1 MVESQSI
8 PILTTKFTAPP
19 AHAATISRPR
29 LTAQL
34 DDGMTGKLTLISAP
48 PGFGK
53 TTLVTEWL
61 STCPTP
67 ERVAW
72 LSLDPGDSDAGRF
85 LTYFVFALRTV
96 EPEFGPGLLNVLHA
110 PLQGDAKALLI
121 DVINALNGVDE
132 RIICVLD
139 DYHAITSDEVH
150 QALSYLLEHQP
161 STLHLILTTR
171 ETPSL
176 PLALLRTRREL
187 NEFRIDDL
195 RFTVEE
201 AGDFLNRV
209 MGLALSSDQVQRLE
223 QRTEGWIAGLLLA
236 ALSAEETGSPSE
248 ALDRFGGEQRYVFD
262 YLAEEVLRRQP
273 EDVQAFLNRTSV
285 LERMTADL
293 TRELTGE
300 GQERLDYLVESN
312 LFTLPLDTHRSW
324 YRYHHLFGEFLSA
337 RYQERDPRG
346 WADAHRTASL
356 WFEARDYQYEAAE
369 HALAADDLERLAE
382 LLESHGRE
390 FVRRGRI
397 PTMDRWLAALPEEMI
412 AERPNLIL
420 SRIWTLMLSRQYE
433 TIPGWFQRID
443 LSSIED
449 ERENREFRA
458 HLAVCEATYARFR
471 ADIGEIIDRSQAALD
486 YFATLPGGFDPN
498 ECVALLHLGSA
509 MRMDGETLEAVERL
523 SQAIERGQPGADL
536 VVEINAMSQLAAAYG
551 ELGRFGEAEEWA
563 RETLDRESEYG
574 IRRLAMSEAARLTLA
589 GILRERESYD
599 EARELLDD
607 AFEAIQ
613 VAGDREDMA
622 AQVLYF
628 YQRALIEVGR
638 GDAEAARRTV
648 EMALERAVYL
658 RFPQDAIWRVAGFRA
673 WIHLLTGDL
682 DIPARWAGERDFPD
696 TEPVPNVYERTAI
709 TYAWVDLELGRIDR
723 AEALLQR
730 VIASMGE
737 AGRTYRLAE
746 AQLVLAVLYMRTD
759 RATEAEALVDQ
770 AVDFAVRQNCRRLL
784 IDTHPDVAGMLP
796 GARRRA
802 RESGRQWP
810 LQDDLSEETGRRP
823 DQSALI
829 EPLTPRELE
838 VLDLLREGIPNRAIA
853 DRLFVSL
860 GTVKRHTHNIYGKLG
875 VSNRTQAIIRGQEL
889 GLVEVESSG

>member
-29 LTAQL
+29 LTARL
-34 DDGMTGKLTLISAP
+34 DAGLAGKLTLISAP

-61 STCPTP
+61 STYSMP

-85 LTYFVFALRTV
+85 LTYFVSALRTV
-96 EPEFGPGLLNVLHA
+96 ERELGPGLLNVLQA
-110 PLQGDAKALLI
+110 PVQGDATALLV
-121 DVINALNGVDE
+121 DVINALNRIDE
-132 RIICVLD
+132 QIICVLD
-139 DYHAITSDEVH
+139 DYHAISSEEVDR
-150 QALSYLLEHQP
+150 ALSYLLEHQP
-161 STLHLILTTR
+161 STLHLIITTR

-176 PLALLRTRREL
+176 PLALIRSRRDL
-187 NEFRIDDL
+187 SEFRTEDL

-201 AGDFLNRV
+201 TGHFLNRV
-209 MGLALSSDQVQRLE
+209 MGLALSPDQVQRLE

-248 ALDRFGGEQRYVFD
+248 VLDNFGGEQRYVFD
-262 YLAEEVLRRQP
+262 YLAEEVLRRQTK
-273 EDVQAFLNRTSV
+273 DVQAFLNRTSV
-285 LERMTADL
+285 LDRMTAEL

-324 YRYHHLFGEFLSA
+324 YRYHHLFGQFLSA
-337 RYQERDPRG
+337 RYRERDPRG
-346 WADAHRTASL
+346 WADAHRKASL
-356 WFEARDYQYEAAE
+356 WFVARDHQYEAAE

-382 LLESHGRE
+382 LLGTSGRE

-397 PTMDRWLAALPEEMI
+397 PTMDRWLSSLPDEMI
-412 AERPNLIL
+412 AARPNLIL

-433 TIPGWFQRID
+433 TIPDWFQRID
-443 LSSIED
+443 LNSIED
-449 ERENREFRA
+449 ERERQEIRA

-471 ADIGEIIDRSQAALD
+471 ADVGEIIDRSLAALE
-486 YFATLPGGFDPN
+486 YFATLPGGIDPN

-509 MRMDGETLEAVERL
+509 LRMDGETLEAVERL
-523 SQAIERGQPGADL
+523 SQAIELGQPGTDL
-536 VVEINAMSQLAAAYG
+536 VVEINAMSQLSAAYG
-551 ELGRFGEAEEWA
+551 ELGRFGEAESWA
-563 RETLDRESEYG
+563 RETLDREREYG

-589 GILRERESYD
+589 GILREREAYD

-607 AFEAIQ
+607 AFEAIR

-628 YQRALIEVGR
+628 YLRALIEVGQ

-648 EMALERAVYL
+648 EMALERAAYL
-658 RFPQDAIWRVAGFRA
+658 RFPADAIWRVEGLQA
-673 WIHLLTGDL
+673 WIHLLIGDL
-682 DIPARWAGERDFPD
+682 ELPARWVEERDFPD
-696 TEPVPNVYERTAI
+696 AEPVANVYERGAI
-709 TYAWVDLELGRIDR
+709 AYAWVDLEMGRIDR

-730 VIASMGE
+730 VVASMRE
-737 AGRTYRLAE
+737 ADRTYRLAE
-746 AQLVLAVLYMRTD
+746 ARLVLAALYMRTG
-759 RATEAEALVDQ
+759 RAAEAEVLVDQ
-770 AVDFAVRQNCRRLL
+770 VVDFAARQNCRRLL
-784 IDTHPDVAGMLP
+784 IDTHPDIAGMLP

-802 RESGRQWP
+802 REGDQMWP
-810 LQDDLSEETGRRP
+810 LGDELSEETGQRP

-838 VLDLLREGIPNRAIA
+838 VLGLLREGIPNRAIA
-853 DRLFVSL
+853 ERLFVSL
-860 GTVKRHTHNIYGKLG
+860 GTIKRHTHNIYGKLG
-875 VSNRTQAIIRGQEL
+875 VNNRTQAIIRGQEL
-889 GLVEVESSG
+889 GLIEVETFG